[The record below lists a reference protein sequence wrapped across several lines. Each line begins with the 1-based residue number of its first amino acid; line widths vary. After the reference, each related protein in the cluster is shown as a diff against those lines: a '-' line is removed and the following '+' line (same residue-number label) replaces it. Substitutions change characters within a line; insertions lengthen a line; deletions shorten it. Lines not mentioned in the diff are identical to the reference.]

1 MEEIFSYGE
10 CSSHGHLN
18 FLQLVKALRSFME
31 VEVTEWLKLA
41 VEDDSTL
48 LPLNEYKNL
57 LMESRF
63 FPVQSDLDEVF
74 KEIV

>member
-1 MEEIFSYGE
+1 
-10 CSSHGHLN
+10 
-18 FLQLVKALRSFME
+18 ME

-48 LPLNEYKNL
+48 LPLAEYKNL

>member
-1 MEEIFSYGE
+1 
-10 CSSHGHLN
+10 
-18 FLQLVKALRSFME
+18 ME

-41 VEDDSTL
+41 VEDDSTV
-48 LPLNEYKNL
+48 LPLEEYKNL

-74 KEIV
+74 KEIVQFIKEYENDNEEDLISSSA